1 MPALGCCVYQIVV
14 QCEAA
19 CNFCP
24 RNSSTLRRPT
34 NVADCVCR
42 EHYVLQRDESK
53 PGEPVRSI
61 WLACNGRTAVY
72 HLCIRLNDSHT
83 CIRLNDSHKQTA
95 SSSLIKLLVVFQT
108 SVALNILVSLKLPSI
123 YSWLCAKYVPCRA
136 FASLHTELR
145 PTCLCDRELNP
156 ACYVLTAA

>member
-1 MPALGCCVYQIVV
+1 LPALGCCVYQIVV

-61 WLACNGRTAVY
+61 WLACNGRNAVY
-72 HLCIRLNDSHT
+72 YLCIRLNDSHT
-83 CIRLNDSHKQTA
+83 QTA
-95 SSSLIKLLVVFQT
+95 SSLNKLLTVIQT
-108 SVALNILVSLKLPSI
+108 SVALDILVSLKPGLKLPFI

-136 FASLHTELR
+136 VASLHTELR